1 LTTIYNEINNLPVDD
16 HVCCCGDLGGTTI
29 TPGVYSWGGALSITT
44 DVTLDAENN
53 PNAYFVLNQEV
64 LLTQRLKLT

>member
-1 LTTIYNEINNLPVDD
+1 VAQQLRQ
-16 HVCCCGDLGGTTI
+16 
-29 TPGVYSWGGALSITT
+29 VYSWGGALSITT

-64 LLTQRLKLT
+64 LLTQLRGLKLT